1 MNREDNYSSKKNN
14 LLRANN
20 SYTAEHTIDTK
31 KWFNLNR
38 ININNLVFSTK
49 RLTRDIYLNAINN
62 SDQIIESD
70 IENYINMDT
79 DLLRLYMAISIANLC
94 DDAIAN
100 GVSVMDAEDLKR
112 ECLIELSQLQKVE
125 SMTELSVNLSIRY
138 NSLYIDQ
145 QKTQYS
151 YCTLQA
157 IEYIKQ
163 HRLAPCTPK
172 LVSEYI
178 DVNSS
183 YLSRKFH
190 EETGVTLTDFIKK
203 EKMNLAAE
211 LINRKLYSLHE
222 ISSLLGYENYSY
234 FSRVYKEYFGAS
246 PTQYLKE

>member
-112 ECLIELSQLQKVE
+112 ECLIELSQLKQVE
-125 SMTELSVNLSIRY
+125 SMTELSINMAIKY
-138 NSLYIDQ
+138 NSLYISQ
-145 QKTQYS
+145 LNNQYS
-151 YCTLQA
+151 YCVSQA

>member
-1 MNREDNYSSKKNN
+1 MKNNSYTSKKNN

-20 SYTAEHTIDTK
+20 SYTAEHTINTK

-38 ININNLVFSTK
+38 ININNLVFSTQ
-49 RLTRDIYLNAINN
+49 RLTRDIYLNAINTN
-62 SDQIIESD
+62 NQIIESD
-70 IENYINMDT
+70 IKNYINMDT
-79 DLLRLYMAISIANLC
+79 ELLRLYMAISIANLC

-112 ECLIELSQLQKVE
+112 ECLIELSQLKQVE
-125 SMTELSVNLSIRY
+125 SITELSINMAIRY
-138 NSLYIDQ
+138 NILYISQ
-145 QKTQYS
+145 LNNRYS
-151 YCTLQA
+151 YCVLQA

-163 HRLAPCTPK
+163 HRFAPCTPK
-172 LVSEYI
+172 LVSEHL
-178 DVNSS
+178 DVNPS

-190 EETGVTLTDFIKK
+190 EETGVTLTDFIRK

-222 ISSLLGYENYSY
+222 ISSLLGYENYSS